1 MCMLDDG
8 YIVVG
13 DVGQCFRPFND
24 IIKELLGDRRIEFDN
39 VKRQECMAWFIFD
52 GVEPADYRV

>member
-1 MCMLDDG
+1 MCMLDNG

-13 DVGQCFRPFND
+13 DVGQCFRPCND

-39 VKRQECMAWFIFD
+39 VK
-52 GVEPADYRV
+52 

>member
-1 MCMLDDG
+1 MLDDG

-52 GVEPADYRV
+52 GVEPAD